1 MSTSTFYN
9 NNNNNAP
16 NFMMDNTDHHLDVSF
31 SSSGSFEDSPTRVKG
46 QNPWGTSSNRASSP
60 SFDVSNRENATT
72 TATTTT
78 TGHSY
83 SNVGFQMP
91 HPSSIVALDCEM
103 VGVGKHGDRSSVARV
118 TLIDWEGNALIDS
131 YVIQKLPVTDY
142 RTFVSGITKDNLE
155 GASMTLE
162 QCREQ
167 VSRLL
172 YNRILVGHGLKNDLD
187 ALGINQPWWLTR
199 DTATYL
205 PFMKKRANNLA
216 WWPRKLKELSCE
228 KLEREIQVYGKPHSP
243 FEDALAALDLYKTVQ
258 AVWEQEI
265 YTSLMKTNKFKQ
277 QHLTDQRMALMQRQN
292 NNHNMYHSNHHRH
305 HYHNNNKH
313 YRYKYHPS
321 NQQQRYYVP
330 QQQLVQ

>member
-1 MSTSTFYN
+1 MSTATFHNLTN
-9 NNNNNAP
+9 NTNMNANASNN
-16 NFMMDNTDHHLDVSF
+16 MMDNTDHHLDAVSF

-46 QNPWGTSSNRASSP
+46 QSPWGKSNRASYSAL
-60 SFDVSNRENATT
+60 DVSNRENR
-72 TATTTT
+72 TT

-103 VGVGKHGDRSSVARV
+103 VGIGKHGDRSSVARV
-118 TLIDWEGNALIDS
+118 TLIDWEGNSLIDT
-131 YVIQKLPVTDY
+131 YVVQKLPVTDY
-142 RTFVSGITKDNLE
+142 RTFISGITKENLE

-216 WWPRKLKELSCE
+216 WWPRKLKELASE
-228 KLEREIQVYGKPHSP
+228 QLEREIQVFGKPHSP

-258 AVWEQEI
+258 SEWEQEI

-277 QHLTDQRMALMQRQN
+277 QHLTDQRMALMQRHN
-292 NNHNMYHSNHHRH
+292 NQNMYHNNHHH
-305 HYHNNNKH
+305 HHNNH
-313 YRYKYHPS
+313 YRYKYHP
-321 NQQQRYYVP
+321 NRQHQRYYVP
-330 QQQLVQ
+330 QQQVVQ